1 MGQGRHTQSRLNV
14 LTAITLGAAIALVF
28 CLATFGTVMHPLIFA
43 LFGLVVVLGVTGVF
57 AHRCRQC
64 GHDVTKDA
72 EGVRTHRS
80 WPKVNESCANCGADI
95 P

>member
-1 MGQGRHTQSRLNV
+1 MSQGRGTQIKLNV
-14 LTAITLGAAIALVF
+14 LTAITLAMAIALGV
-28 CLATFGTVMHPLIFA
+28 CLATFGTVEHPVIFA
-43 LFGLVVVLGVTGVF
+43 LFGLVVVLGITGVF

-72 EGVRTHRS
+72 EGVRTHKR
-80 WPKVNESCANCGADI
+80 WPKVNETRANCGADL